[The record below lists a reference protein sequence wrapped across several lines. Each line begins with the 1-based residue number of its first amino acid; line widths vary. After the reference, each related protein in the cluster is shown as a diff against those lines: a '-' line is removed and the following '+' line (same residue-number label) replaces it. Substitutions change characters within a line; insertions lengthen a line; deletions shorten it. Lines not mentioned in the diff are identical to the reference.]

1 VLGIP
6 KVMIF
11 LLIVLST
18 LMYWTSSNVC
28 KYNFIIEKKTNE
40 LNILL
45 SEIDP
50 SIRMAKVYYF
60 KELNCNTVD
69 LSWDFERIINILL
82 SEIDPS
88 IRMTKVYYFKELN
101 CNTVDLS
108 WDFERIIENF
118 KVLSTLIYQEF
129 TSDILGNPN

>member
-1 VLGIP
+1 MLGIP

-11 LLIVLST
+11 FLIVLST

-28 KYNFIIEKKTNE
+28 RYNFIIEKKTNE
-40 LNILL
+40 L
-45 SEIDP
+45 
-50 SIRMAKVYYF
+50 
-60 KELNCNTVD
+60 
-69 LSWDFERIINILL
+69 NILL